1 MHMTIFRNLVCIY
14 QFHCYYC
21 NSGQAITCECM
32 YCKEAYIDHFTSLVS
47 VEPIVNAE
55 YFYIGRPTTDKAWL
69 CSAWVVMAMPLQLS
83 ARA

>member
-1 MHMTIFRNLVCIY
+1 
-14 QFHCYYC
+14 
-21 NSGQAITCECM
+21 M
-32 YCKEAYIDHFTSLVS
+32 YCQEAYIDHFTSLMS

-83 ARA
+83 AQA